1 MSGIG
6 GVAVY
11 TDLHETYEATK
22 KIMLGLLSY
31 DSPLHFSIRLE

>member
-1 MSGIG
+1 MSEIE

-11 TDLHETYEATK
+11 TDSHETYEAMK
-22 KIMLGLLSY
+22 KTMLGLLSY